1 MGAKCDSLSTVADD
15 DVRLN
20 YENDLIHFYEPF
32 IDYRSNHLRKN
43 RNIDCVY
50 ILEKA
55 AIRILKPERGIMG
68 LESAVRRGP
77 VVSRMYT
84 QSIFLCRP
92 IFLREK

>member
-68 LESAVRRGP
+68 LESAVR
-77 VVSRMYT
+77 
-84 QSIFLCRP
+84 CRILLLLP
-92 IFLREK
+92 RILAPLNTGTFQF